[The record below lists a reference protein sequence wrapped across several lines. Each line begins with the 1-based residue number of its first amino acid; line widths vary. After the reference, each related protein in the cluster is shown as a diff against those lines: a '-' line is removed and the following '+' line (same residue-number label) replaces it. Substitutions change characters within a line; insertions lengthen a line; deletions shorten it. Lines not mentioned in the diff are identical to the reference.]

1 LLKGILI
8 CGIIVFAFLVF
19 AVNTK
24 ALKGSMIAPSCLKM
38 TKAVVDLIPQELK
51 DKFRDAYQGV
61 IGRRGKMMK
70 KSRPL
75 SIHKKM
81 EVLIKE
87 LVEKELP
94 IKEAIKEFEKIYI
107 ETAEK
112 KYNGNKTRIAKA
124 LGIHRNTL
132 HNLCKTLKIK

>member
-1 LLKGILI
+1 
-8 CGIIVFAFLVF
+8 
-19 AVNTK
+19 
-24 ALKGSMIAPSCLKM
+24 
-38 TKAVVDLIPQELK
+38 
-51 DKFRDAYQGV
+51 
-61 IGRRGKMMK
+61 MK
-70 KSRPL
+70 ESRTL
-75 SIHKKM
+75 SIHEKM
-81 EVLIKE
+81 EILIKE

-107 ETAEK
+107 ETAGK

>member
-1 LLKGILI
+1 
-8 CGIIVFAFLVF
+8 
-19 AVNTK
+19 
-24 ALKGSMIAPSCLKM
+24 
-38 TKAVVDLIPQELK
+38 
-51 DKFRDAYQGV
+51 
-61 IGRRGKMMK
+61 MK
-70 KSRPL
+70 ESRPL

-81 EVLIKE
+81 EILIKE

-107 ETAEK
+107 ETAGK

-124 LGIHRNTL
+124 LGLHRNTL